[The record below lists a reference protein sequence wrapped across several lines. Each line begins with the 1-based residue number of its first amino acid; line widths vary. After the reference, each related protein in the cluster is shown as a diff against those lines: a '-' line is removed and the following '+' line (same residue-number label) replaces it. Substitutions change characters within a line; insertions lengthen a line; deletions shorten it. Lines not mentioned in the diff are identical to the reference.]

1 MKLSFLMLDKSTQSA
16 TLHSTQTV
24 KDLVNHIVALEKQ
37 PIRLKFKGSFLSNG
51 EVLGDIERNNEK
63 LHDGA
68 VLVVQ
73 KQYQL
78 SDTAQAKRRITLH
91 QCKRSRVH
99 QQLNAVA
106 TGVADIQRNTA
117 CLPELASAVDNVRKT
132 LRGDV
137 ELPCER
143 QSKQARLAE
152 VRMAQRALQNE
163 ANALSTAI
171 KTKSDS
177 SAMDVYNEAIFAAEQ
192 LQEENAAEK
201 NLRRQIKEAAK
212 NELLQ
217 AKEAA
222 KKNIADKMAQIKVA
236 KDSLKQAEFDVKKLS
251 LAVRKASPDMKK
263 ETSYSLAHASEKMD
277 DCKHEL
283 SMREYEL
290 AQLRASKP
298 KAKGKAKAVASNQT
312 TLSTSSA
319 DMGASTAAAAAAAV
333 REGEDVE

>member
-1 MKLSFLMLDKSTQSA
+1 
-16 TLHSTQTV
+16 
-24 KDLVNHIVALEKQ
+24 
-37 PIRLKFKGSFLSNG
+37 
-51 EVLGDIERNNEK
+51 
-63 LHDGA
+63 
-68 VLVVQ
+68 
-73 KQYQL
+73 
-78 SDTAQAKRRITLH
+78 
-91 QCKRSRVH
+91 
-99 QQLNAVA
+99 
-106 TGVADIQRNTA
+106 
-117 CLPELASAVDNVRKT
+117 
-132 LRGDV
+132 
-137 ELPCER
+137 
-143 QSKQARLAE
+143 
-152 VRMAQRALQNE
+152 MAQRALQNE

-177 SAMDVYNEAIFAAEQ
+177 SAMDVYNEAILAAEQ

-251 LAVRKASPDMKK
+251 LAVRKATPEMKQ
-263 ETSYSLAHASEKMD
+263 ETSYNLAHASETLEDYKS
-277 DCKHEL
+277 EL
-283 SMREYEL
+283 SKREYEL
-290 AQLRASKP
+290 AQLRAAKP

-319 DMGASTAAAAAAAV
+319 DMGASTAAAAAAV